1 MALTFYVELRELCW
15 TFQRKKI

>member
-1 MALTFYVELRELCW
+1 MALTFYVELRELRW